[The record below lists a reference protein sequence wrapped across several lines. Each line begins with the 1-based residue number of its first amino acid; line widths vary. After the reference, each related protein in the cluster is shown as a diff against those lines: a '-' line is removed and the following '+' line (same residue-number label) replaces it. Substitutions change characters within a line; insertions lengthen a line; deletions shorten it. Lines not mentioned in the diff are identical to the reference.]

1 MNEKTNKN
9 EIKKLEEKLRK
20 ILTEN
25 KNKNKNLVYID
36 EAVVYYLIGKK
47 VRRYI
52 NKEILD
58 LTNEIAKLGN
68 KRIVLNNLWVDNW
81 IWNNKGKKIT
91 NNLFED
97 SLLSPIQSFEKNG
110 YTDLKLWE
118 IESLN

>member
-25 KNKNKNLVYID
+25 KNRNRNLVYID

-58 LTNEIAKLGN
+58 LTNEIPKLGN